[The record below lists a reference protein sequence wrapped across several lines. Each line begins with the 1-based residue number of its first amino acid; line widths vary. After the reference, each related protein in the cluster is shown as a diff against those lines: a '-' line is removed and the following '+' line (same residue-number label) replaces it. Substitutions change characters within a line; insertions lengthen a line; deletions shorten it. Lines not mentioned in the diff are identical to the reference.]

1 MTRDTGSEAEAEPE
15 AEAMTGN
22 TAEIDHDAGTGF
34 TAYDRDRDGIGVRN
48 RVLVVPSVICSHTV
62 ADRIASEVPG
72 AVSTPHDHGCGQLG
86 DDSERT
92 ERTLVGVAANPN
104 VAGAL
109 AVGLGCET
117 VQSDRLAGE
126 IADRG
131 VPVEEVAI
139 QQAGGTD
146 ACRETGI
153 DRATNLLERTEAE
166 RSRVGLEAA
175 TIGVVSSDCQPSS
188 LETADPLVGGVVER
202 IVDAGGR
209 ALIAGN
215 ERVHAHADAVRERV
229 TTADAQERLDGVT
242 DRAYDSPAAVTAT
255 RKRAADATSDQVRRL
270 WGDRPVRDVLEY
282 GQWATHDAGV
292 ALVDTPSAFDE
303 AATALAAAG
312 AQVVI
317 HVTADGIPAG
327 HPIVPVLKVTGDRTT
342 YAALRDD
349 LDAFA
354 GTTTPDELLT
364 TLRAVLNGEPTSS
377 ERHGVTSFAI
387 TRVGPSI

>member
-1 MTRDTGSEAEAEPE
+1 MTREPSSASE
-15 AEAMTGN
+15 
-22 TAEIDHDAGTGF
+22 IGF
-34 TAYDRDRDGIGVRN
+34 TAYDRDRDGVGVRN

-117 VQSDRLAGE
+117 VQSDRLAGS

-139 QQAGGTD
+139 QRAGGTD
-146 ACRETGI
+146 ACREAGI
-153 DRATNLLERTEAE
+153 DRATALRARTEAT
-166 RSRVGLEAA
+166 RSQVGLEAA
-175 TIGVVSSDCQPSS
+175 TIGVVSSDCRPSS
-188 LETADPLVGGVVER
+188 LETADPLVGSVVGR

-215 ERVHAHADAVRERV
+215 ERVHAHPDAVRERV
-229 TTADAQERLDGVT
+229 ATAEARERFDGVT

-255 RKRAADATSDQVRRL
+255 RKRAADATPEQVRRL
-270 WGDRPVRDVLEY
+270 WGDRSVRDVLEY
-282 GQWATHDAGV
+282 GERATHDAGV
-292 ALVDTPSAFDE
+292 ALVDAPSAFDE

-312 AQVVI
+312 AQIVI

-327 HPIVPVLKVTGDRTT
+327 HPIVPVLAVTGDRDT
-342 YAALRDD
+342 YDALCDD
-349 LDAFA
+349 LDTFA
-354 GTTTPDELLT
+354 GETTPDELLA
-364 TLRAVLNGEPTSS
+364 TLRAVLDGEPTSS